1 MADVVLEGVRK
12 TYGNIVA
19 VRGVDLRVAQGEFVT
34 LLGPSGCGK
43 TTCLRMV
50 AGFVEPDGGRILI
63 GGSDVTTVPP
73 YRRNTGMVFQSYAL
87 FPHKTVAA
95 NVAFGMKV
103 RGVGRAETASRTRE
117 ALRL

>member
-1 MADVVLEGVRK
+1 MVVLEQVHKR
-12 TYGNIVA
+12 YGGTVA
-19 VRGVDLRVAQGEFVT
+19 VRGVDLRVAPGEFVT

-50 AGFVEPDGGRILI
+50 AGFVAPDSGRILMA
-63 GGSDVTTVPP
+63 GRDVTAAPP

-95 NVAFGMKV
+95 NVAFG
-103 RGVGRAETASRTRE
+103 
-117 ALRL
+117 